1 MINQYDYEPEVWEQR
16 EANVDM
22 EHNHRYDRIR
32 AKHAPEI
39 DEYGETEEFLE
50 ELGI

>member
-1 MINQYDYEPEVWEQR
+1 MIINKYDYEPEVWER
-16 EANVDM
+16 EETEAM

-39 DEYGETEEFLE
+39 DEYADSQEFLE

>member
-1 MINQYDYEPEVWEQR
+1 MISKYDYEPEVWELEET
-16 EANVDM
+16 EAM
-22 EHNHRYDRIR
+22 EHNHRYDCIR